1 LVGKGR
7 MAEPEEIIQAIQ
19 IHFTSK
25 HKIAGKRILVTAGP
39 TYEAIDPVRFIGN
52 HSSGKMGYRIASE
65 FASRGAEVTLIS
77 GPSQQ
82 AIGDE
87 VCLVKVVSAQEMF
100 DAVNAAYTDVDLVV
114 MSAAVADYK
123 PKNVSSV
130 KLKKEKVDLSRI
142 EMEPTVDILHYL
154 GSNKKSQKLVGFAL
168 ETDNELSNAKS
179 KLKRKNLDMLVLN
192 SLNDQGAGFGTDTNK
207 VTFVFHDSIKEF
219 GLKSKEQVAI
229 DIADHVEGF
238 F

>member
-1 LVGKGR
+1 
-7 MAEPEEIIQAIQ
+7 
-19 IHFTSK
+19 
-25 HKIAGKRILVTAGP
+25 
-39 TYEAIDPVRFIGN
+39 
-52 HSSGKMGYRIASE
+52 
-65 FASRGAEVTLIS
+65 
-77 GPSQQ
+77 
-82 AIGDE
+82 
-87 VCLVKVVSAQEMF
+87 
-100 DAVNAAYTDVDLVV
+100 
-114 MSAAVADYK
+114 
-123 PKNVSSV
+123 
-130 KLKKEKVDLSRI
+130 LKKEKVDLSRI